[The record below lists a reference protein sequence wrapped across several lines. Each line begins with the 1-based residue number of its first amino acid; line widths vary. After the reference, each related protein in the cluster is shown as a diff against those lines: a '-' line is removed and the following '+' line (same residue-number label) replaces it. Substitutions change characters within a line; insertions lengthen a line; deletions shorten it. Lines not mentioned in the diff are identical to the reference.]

1 MRHAPSGRPLLG
13 HILKFVEP
21 RHVLFDWFVQ
31 CQRRYGRETLQI
43 SIPTLAS
50 GVIVSD
56 PVNLEFVLKN
66 EHLISKGE
74 FVKKRS
80 RDLFGNGIINAS
92 GDLWKAQRKAG
103 LKFFSGTNL
112 ETMVEDVLPQAWAKV
127 REHLLTYAQEQST
140 FDMQA
145 CCLDYSSFIVA
156 SMAYDI
162 DLDASHP
169 FSKAFDYAS
178 DQIGRRFQ
186 NPVYPVT
193 ELLFG
198 AKFRTALAV
207 VHKFGRKIVAT
218 AKQDRAQK
226 AFESLIDNHE
236 PAFDTLL
243 DSLMES
249 LVDPSLVADAALNF
263 LSAGKDTTA
272 QSMTWTMYAIM
283 RNSHV
288 LEPIRTELQA
298 KFKHHTREKGTIN
311 LTAADLQPNNLP
323 FLMATYY
330 EALRL
335 FPPVPFEIQECQQDV
350 ELPDHTFLP
359 KDSIVIWCIWAM
371 NRSKELYGPDA
382 DDFKPQRWLNE
393 AGHFHPRSA
402 FEFPVFNGGP
412 RACLGKKMAELM
424 AMYLLIHVL
433 LNFDISESSDSSDTS
448 LQRTAQNSLTLPMAG
463 GLPCRIRHETQIE

>member
-1 MRHAPSGRPLLG
+1 MRHAPDGLPLLG
-13 HILKFVEP
+13 HALKFVEP
-21 RHVLFDWFVQ
+21 RHVLFDWFVR
-31 CQRRYGRETLQI
+31 CQRRHGLETVQI

-50 GVIVSD
+50 GVIISD

-66 EHLISKGE
+66 EHLISKGD

-103 LKFFSGTNL
+103 LKFFSGNNL
-112 ETMVEDVLPQAWAKV
+112 DVMVEEVLPQAWAKV
-127 REHLLTYAQEQST
+127 RSHLLMYAQEQST

-156 SMAYDI
+156 SMAYEI

-186 NPVYPVT
+186 NPLYPVT

-198 AKFRTALAV
+198 ANFRTALAV
-207 VHKFGRKIVAT
+207 VQKFGRNIVAK

-226 AFESLIDNHE
+226 AFESLIDDHE
-236 PAFDTLL
+236 PAFNTLL

-272 QSMTWTMYAIM
+272 QSMTWTIYAIM
-283 RNSHV
+283 RNPQV
-288 LEPIRTELQA
+288 LEPIRTELRTR
-298 KFKHHTREKGTIN
+298 FGHHAREEGVIK
-311 LTAADLQPNNLP
+311 LSAADLQPSNLP

-350 ELPDHTFLP
+350 TLPDHTFLP

-371 NRSKELYGPDA
+371 NRSKELYGYDA
-382 DDFKPQRWLNE
+382 DIFKPERWLD
-393 AGHFHPRSA
+393 GDGSFHPRSA

-424 AMYLLIHVL
+424 AMYLLAHVF
-433 LNFDISESSDSSDTS
+433 LNFDVSESSSPSDSSA
-448 LQRTAQNSLTLPMAG
+448 QRTAQNSLTLPMAG
-463 GLPCRIRHETQIE
+463 GLPCHIRPQAQAE